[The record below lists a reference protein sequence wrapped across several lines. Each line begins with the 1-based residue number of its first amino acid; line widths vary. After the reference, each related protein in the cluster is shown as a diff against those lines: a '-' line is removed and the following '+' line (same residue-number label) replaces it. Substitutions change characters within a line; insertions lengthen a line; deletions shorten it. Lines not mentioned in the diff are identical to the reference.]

1 MVNKLTLRN
10 AQFGQIFDK
19 IKTLPTRLVVALN
32 AFLISLSVGIAPTFC
47 NGNIPTG
54 GNMKTLFT
62 AMTDIIFTIAFY
74 VGAIIIVGGVFNW
87 IMAQKDENADSQS
100 RAIKFIIVGFALCC
114 LKVIVSPV
122 INTLGF

>member
-10 AQFGQIFDK
+10 AQLGQIFDK
-19 IKTLPTRLVVALN
+19 IKTLPSRLVVALN

-47 NGNIPTG
+47 GNIPQG

-74 VGAIIIVGGVFNW
+74 VGAIIIVGGIFNW

-114 LKVIVSPV
+114 LKVIVGPV
-122 INTLGF
+122 INSLGF